1 MICQNCSQQSDEI
14 SRFCKYCGAA
24 HSMCQNCQKELDA
37 DSKFCKHCGAA
48 SSLTTEIDTSK
59 NKETAID
66 PQMST
71 VAPDSG
77 ENRNAKI
84 FIAVLVI
91 IFGLLF
97 VFKDSSFFSLGASKE
112 KITLAEYNQIEMG
125 MPFEKVRSIVGSD
138 GVELTRTEI
147 AGYTTFIVVWEG
159 VGDKGANANVT
170 FQNNKVIAT
179 AQIGLK

>member
-1 MICQNCSQQSDEI
+1 MICQNCSQESDEI

-24 HSMCQNCQKELDA
+24 HSKCQNSQKELDA

-59 NKETAID
+59 HKEAATD
-66 PQMST
+66 PQMSS

-91 IFGLLF
+91 IFALLF
-97 VFKDSSFFSLGASKE
+97 VFKDSSFFSLGASK
-112 KITLAEYNQIEMG
+112 KKSHWLSTI
-125 MPFEKVRSIVGSD
+125 K
-138 GVELTRTEI
+138 
-147 AGYTTFIVVWEG
+147 
-159 VGDKGANANVT
+159 
-170 FQNNKVIAT
+170 
-179 AQIGLK
+179 